1 MMRRPWSLG
10 TPVPAE
16 APGSGKRHADSL
28 KNLVIVLVLLVIA
41 DGLISQFI
49 TGAGAGREANPFL
62 RIFIGGDRFMV
73 LKVCGGILAGI
84 LLIDFHRRHP
94 GIARASAVLF
104 VALYTAVLYWNLGIA
119 FFAA

>member
-1 MMRRPWSLG
+1 MMIRPDSGAATGQSGEAVAGQRR
-10 TPVPAE
+10 
-16 APGSGKRHADSL
+16 ADSL
-28 KNLVIVLVLLVIA
+28 KNLVVVLILLVIA

-49 TGAGAGREANPFL
+49 TGAGAGSEANPFL

-84 LLIDFHRRHP
+84 LLMDFHRRHP
-94 GIARASAVLF
+94 RIARASAVLF

-119 FFAA
+119 LFAT